1 MEHLQTQDKK
11 QRRIVYSKGGNE
23 VLRLAYPTVTG
34 DTPAATHTATL
45 VKALV
50 DFGEK
55 EAAKIAAAALLT
67 ALQSG
72 RLFDFTRHTYD
83 VSLKI
88 ARLPTHTE
96 ITLAVVF
103 HNGNSP
109 VFEKKKLAEDN
120 KKLIE
125 EREKAIL
132 EELDRIEAAEE
143 AAKKAS

>member
-88 ARLPTHTE
+88 EHLWAHTE
-96 ITLAVVF
+96 ITLTVVF

-109 VFEKKKLAEDN
+109 IFEKKKIMYWDS
-120 KKLIE
+120 E
-125 EREKAIL
+125 EHIQLSKAPRRSPSR
-132 EELDRIEAAEE
+132 DRRTR
-143 AAKKAS
+143 KTTKV

>member
-23 VLRLAYPTVTG
+23 VLWLAYPTVTG

-109 VFEKKKLAEDN
+109 VFEKKKIMYWDS
-120 KKLIE
+120 E
-125 EREKAIL
+125 EHIQLPQAPRRSPSRHKH
-132 EELDRIEAAEE
+132 
-143 AAKKAS
+143 AKKAAEV

>member
-1 MEHLQTQDKK
+1 MECLQVENKK
-11 QRRIVYSKGGNE
+11 QRRIVYSKAGNE

-34 DTPAATHTATL
+34 DTPAATHTAAL

-50 DFGEK
+50 SFGEK
-55 EAAKIAAAALLT
+55 EAAKIAAAALLA
-67 ALQSG
+67 ALQNG

-88 ARLPTHTE
+88 ARLQAHTE

-109 VFEKKKLAEDN
+109 VFEKKKVMYWDS
-120 KKLIE
+120 E
-125 EREKAIL
+125 ENIQLQKAP
-132 EELDRIEAAEE
+132 RGSPSRHRRTR
-143 AAKKAS
+143 KTTKV